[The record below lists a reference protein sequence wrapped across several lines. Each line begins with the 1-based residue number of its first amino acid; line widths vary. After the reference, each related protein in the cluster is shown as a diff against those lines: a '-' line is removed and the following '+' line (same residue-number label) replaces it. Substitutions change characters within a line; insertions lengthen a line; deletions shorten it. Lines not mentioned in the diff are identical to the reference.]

1 MFYLGKSNAQIS
13 IVDHTVIVQTHA
25 YEIQFDGGII
35 TRLHNKLTAETY
47 TLPVGIDGRPTSGES
62 GQTGILRTKN
72 GNMFTHEFTLIEPR
86 KINAYSAELL
96 FRKENNEILLTIGV
110 DSHSGDLLIK
120 LEGISDTDGVYG
132 MQWGLGNLNIRNL
145 QLILPA
151 YGGQVLDAASP
162 IHSSIYNYPGRWEA
176 QLAIIQGESGGF
188 YVRGTDE
195 TYQFKALSYQRDINS
210 FDLGFQTH
218 NQAPFDTVTTAK
230 SITWRLNVYAGDYR
244 TPAQVYRDWM
254 ESTFKP
260 WRLSNMPA
268 WVCDTGLVII
278 YGRLEAEMLDRLA
291 EQVDPTKTLLYLVGW
306 RKYGHDVNYP
316 DYTAKE
322 GFREFVQYAHQHG
335 FRVMPHVNL
344 VGVSPNHA
352 LYNEFKQFQMRHPR
366 TGNPIG
372 WLWGEIDHPG
382 RHAWINLASSKFR
395 RLLVKR
401 FKEVWEKYQVD
412 AFHLDISHVVVN
424 DANGLIE
431 GLNAAQGNVLIHQ
444 ELAEA
449 MPGVIFSGEYLH
461 EVTFF
466 RESFAQRGQVQQGT
480 EPHPISAFLFSP
492 YTSPYGHLGVPVLEA
507 NPMRYQEFLQSHENW
522 GVIPTVRIGG
532 LNDLDGYL
540 TQKILSV
547 ARVWQDLNLKPN
559 FESDW
564 SPETLFQFVT
574 QDGELATYLRT
585 DAGTKLVLPDGA
597 GYERVFGV
605 SQVETDRNLPFWRA
619 FNETSILGLDPK
631 KSYILSDM
639 PRDLSQPRI
648 NSLPRGVT
656 VTETRVTD
664 YAALFRLEKHDDVH
678 DHIDLLTIFHLVRA
692 GIVENGV
699 ESPLGRGANF
709 SKSGS
714 TLSAVTKDGIFAHPP
729 YRDGSGD
736 TFGEFTLQLPNDSKI
751 HLDFYIGLKEG
762 SEKSDG
768 VEFIVAVQDNQIFS
782 ELYNRQ
788 EWYHISLDLSPYSGQ
803 NITLR
808 FTTTPGP
815 NGNAIY
821 DWAVWGEPKL
831 VFESLTATANV
842 EFFLPHEPTGS
853 LPDTLRRIG
862 PGKYGLDT
870 ALPAQVL
877 VFLAQ
882 GEPIVSSL
890 PLRETQFIAGLEFDN
905 IFRLGSVWGSGDR
918 RTVRNS
924 EGVNKPSIFA
934 HPPGNGRTILQFPP
948 FLPENSKSI
957 LSFSAALQDNHCS
970 NGVLFEVLLNGESRF
985 EHLIES
991 PGELNETISLSEFD
1005 GEIVLLELVTG
1016 PNGSPN
1022 CDWAHWA
1029 DTKIVDDD
1037 SDSNGDINNDG
1048 SVDLSDLVIVARNF
1062 GQNPPR
1068 DTRADVNRDGQV
1080 DVQDLVFVA
1089 KRLGQD
1095 IAMAPQMEILQS
1107 TSHNHQEII
1116 AIQSALNELEAI
1128 PEKSRPVEIAIHFL
1142 QHYLAKVN
1150 QIVKET
1156 KLLPNYPN
1164 PFNPETWIPYQLSR
1178 DTDVSMKIHD
1188 ISGELVRTIVLGSKP
1203 TGYHLSREQAAY
1215 WDGHNEIGEQVGS
1228 GIYFYTL
1235 ATTDYTETRRMVVV
1249 K

>member
-13 IVDHTVIVQTHA
+13 IVDHTVIVQTQA
-25 YEIQFDGGII
+25 YEIQFDGGFI

-47 TLPVGIDGRPTSGES
+47 TLPVGIDGRPTSGKS

-110 DSHSGDLLIK
+110 DSHSGDLLIE

-151 YGGQVLDAASP
+151 YGGQVLDAVSP
-162 IHSSIYNYPGRWEA
+162 IDSSIYNYPGRWEA

-188 YVRGTDE
+188 YVRGVDKSF
-195 TYQFKALSYQRDINS
+195 QFKALSYERDINS
-210 FDLGFQTH
+210 FALGFQTH
-218 NQAPFDTVTTAK
+218 NQAPFETVTAAK
-230 SITWRLNVYAGDYR
+230 SITWRLNMYAGDYR
-244 TPAQVYRDWM
+244 VPARIYRDWM
-254 ESTFKP
+254 ESAFKP
-260 WRLSNMPA
+260 WRLSDLPS
-268 WVCDTGLVII
+268 WIGDTGLVII
-278 YGRLEAEMLDRLA
+278 YDRLEVEMLDRLA

-322 GFREFVQYAHQHG
+322 GFRDFVEHAHQHG

-344 VGVSPNHA
+344 VGVSPYHP
-352 LYNEFKQFQMRHPR
+352 LYAEFQQFQMRNTWSGDR
-366 TGNPIG
+366 IG
-372 WLWGEIDHPG
+372 WLWGDIDNPG
-382 RHAWINLASSKFR
+382 RHAWINLASSNFR
-395 RLLVKR
+395 NLLIIRL
-401 FKEVWEKYQVD
+401 KEVWEKYGVD

-431 GLNAAQGNVLIHQ
+431 GLNAAQGNALIHQ

-507 NPMRYQEFLQSHENW
+507 NPMRYQEFLQSHESW
-522 GVIPTVRIGG
+522 GVIPTVRFGG

-547 ARVWQDLNLKPN
+547 ARVWQDLNPKPN

-585 DAGTKLVLPDGA
+585 DAGTKFVLPDGA

-619 FNETSILGLDPK
+619 FNETTILGLDPK
-631 KSYILSDM
+631 KSYILSNM

-678 DHIDLLTIFHLVRA
+678 DDIDLLTILHLVRA
-692 GIVENGV
+692 GIVVNGA
-699 ESPLGRGANF
+699 ESPLGRGATF

-714 TLSAVTKDGIFAHPP
+714 TLSGVTKDGIFAHPP

-736 TFGEFTLQLPNDSKI
+736 TFGEFALSLPNSQRI
-751 HLDFYIGLKEG
+751 HLEFYIGMKEG

-768 VEFIVAVQDNQIFS
+768 VKFIVAVQDNQIFG

-788 EWYHISLDLSPYSGQ
+788 EWEFVSLDLSPYSGK
-803 NITLR
+803 NIRLR
-808 FTTTPGP
+808 FTTSPGP
-815 NGNAIY
+815 NASY
-821 DWAVWGEPKL
+821 DWAVWGEPRL

-862 PGKYGLDT
+862 SGKYSFET

-1029 DTKIVDDD
+1029 DLQIVGED
-1037 SDSNGDINNDG
+1037 SDATGDINNDG
-1048 SVDLSDLVIVARNF
+1048 TVDVADLVIVARNF
-1062 GQNPPR
+1062 GQMPPR

-1089 KRLGQD
+1089 KRFGQN
-1095 IAMAPQMEILQS
+1095 IALAPQMEILQS

-1116 AIQSALNELEAI
+1116 SIQSALNELEII

-1142 QHYLAKVN
+1142 QLYLAKVN
-1150 QIVKET
+1150 QTVKET

-1164 PFNPETWIPYQLSR
+1164 PFNPETWIPYQMATDEAVTISIYNLQGKIVRHIDLGLQEAGYYVDKSR
-1178 DTDVSMKIHD
+1178 
-1188 ISGELVRTIVLGSKP
+1188 
-1203 TGYHLSREQAAY
+1203 AAY
-1215 WDGHNEIGEQVGS
+1215 WDGTNDDGESVAG
-1228 GIYFYTL
+1228 GVYFYKL
-1235 ATTDYTETRRMVVV
+1235 DAGEFTETKRMVIA